1 MSPHQLPRIGA
12 AGHDA
17 VAHPHRQVHWRNHT
31 VHPSFANRKDAMSD
45 ARSSLWFMQSE
56 QLRQRRRERERL
68 ERERDKKASRKAQ
81 MCAGDELDFLL
92 PRRVAALFGRAMR
105 TAGEENFTRPSNS
118 GSRFPGRIQTT

>member
-1 MSPHQLPRIGA
+1 
-12 AGHDA
+12 
-17 VAHPHRQVHWRNHT
+17 
-31 VHPSFANRKDAMSD
+31 MSD
-45 ARSSLWFMQSE
+45 PRSSLGSMQSE
-56 QLRQRRRERERL
+56 QLRPQRRERERL

-105 TAGEENFTRPSNS
+105 TARDEENFTRPSNS

>member
-1 MSPHQLPRIGA
+1 
-12 AGHDA
+12 
-17 VAHPHRQVHWRNHT
+17 
-31 VHPSFANRKDAMSD
+31 
-45 ARSSLWFMQSE
+45 MQSE
-56 QLRQRRRERERL
+56 QLRPQRRERERL

-105 TAGEENFTRPSNS
+105 AAREENFTPPSNS